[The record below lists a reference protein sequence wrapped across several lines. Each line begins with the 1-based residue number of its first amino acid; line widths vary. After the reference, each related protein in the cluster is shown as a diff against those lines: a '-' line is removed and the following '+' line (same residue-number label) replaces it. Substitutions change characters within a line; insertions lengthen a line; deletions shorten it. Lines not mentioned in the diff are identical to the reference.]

1 MRRFLCLA
9 AGALVLAAPVFSSA
23 VSKNR
28 KGNKAYKEGKFDAA
42 AQQYR
47 EAEVEDPEEKALSYN
62 LANTLYRKKNFEA
75 AAKSYERALSG
86 KDRDLKKRALFNAGN
101 NFYRQGAGV
110 QDSSAQGKLEE
121 AVKRYKGVLNLDP
134 YDQAAKFNLQ
144 KVLELMEQKKQQQQQ
159 QDKNK
164 DNKQDQKQNEQQ
176 GKDQKDKDKQKE
188 QQQQQQQQQQQ
199 AGQDKKDEKEQEK
212 KGVKPGEIGPEEA
225 KQLLEAV
232 KQDEKELQKKRLQMM
247 MGDRKL
253 EKDW

>member
-1 MRRFLCLA
+1 MRRWLCLA
-9 AGALVLAAPVFSSA
+9 TGALVLAAPIFSSS

-62 LANTLYRKKNFEA
+62 LANTLYRKKDFEA

-86 KDRDLKKRALFNAGN
+86 RDRDLKKRALFNAGN
-101 NFYRQGAGV
+101 NFYRQGAGA

-121 AVKRYKGVLNLDP
+121 AIKRYKGVLNLDP

-144 KVLELMEQKKQQQQQ
+144 KALELMEQKKQQQQQ
-159 QDKNK
+159 QQQQDKNK
-164 DNKQDQKQNEQQ
+164 DDKKDQKQNEQQ

-188 QQQQQQQQQQQ
+188 QQQQQQ

-232 KQDEKELQKKRLQMM
+232 KQDEKDLQKKRLQMM